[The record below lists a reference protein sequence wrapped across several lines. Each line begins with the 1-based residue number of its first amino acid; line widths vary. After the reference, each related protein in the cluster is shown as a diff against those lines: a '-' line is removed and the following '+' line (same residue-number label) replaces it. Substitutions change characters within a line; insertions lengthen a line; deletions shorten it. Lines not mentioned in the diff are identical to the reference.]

1 MREHNRI
8 VGELAKINPHWNDE
22 QLFQNGRRIMSAEF
36 QHLAYN
42 EFLPRILG
50 WNAIQLYDLK
60 VLTEGYYNGD
70 FIYKQSLNRPI
81 IERDHLTNR
90 LRCYLQSYHFHRVF

>member
-36 QHLAYN
+36 QHVTYN

-50 WNAIQLYDLK
+50 WNAIQLYELK
-60 VLTEGYYNGD
+60 VLTEGYYNGNQLVVLEKKRSIHFD
-70 FIYKQSLNRPI
+70 FMIY
-81 IERDHLTNR
+81 
-90 LRCYLQSYHFHRVF
+90 V